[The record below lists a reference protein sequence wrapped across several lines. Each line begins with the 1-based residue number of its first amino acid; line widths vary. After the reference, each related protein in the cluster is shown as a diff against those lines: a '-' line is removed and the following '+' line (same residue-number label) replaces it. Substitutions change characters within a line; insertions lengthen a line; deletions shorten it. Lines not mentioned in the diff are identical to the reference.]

1 MSILENE
8 KIRKIYD
15 TGKEGL
21 KMVSEVG
28 IGVLFGAFTQTFMPR
43 VGIPTK
49 AAVWIGTKIFTGFV
63 TSKTDDYIDKT
74 GDEIVEIIDDAITQ
88 VKEAAENGD
97 RETRGTDAGYQI

>member
-1 MSILENE
+1 MSILDNENV
-8 KIRKIYD
+8 KKIYD

-21 KMVSEVG
+21 KMVSDLG
-28 IGVLFGAFTQTFMPR
+28 IGVIFGAFTQYFMPE

-49 AAVWIGTKIFTGFV
+49 AVVWIGSKIFTGFV

-74 GDEIVEIIDDAITQ
+74 GDEIVEIIDNTLEQ

-97 RETRGTDAGYQI
+97 RETGEFAAADQI